1 MKTSSTPCSP
11 ISARTESKCRLP
23 PCEYAWPLARSTDNN
38 CLCWLCSTG
47 FEFEEGNDGEVIV
60 SKVRKRSLASKVEH
74 ACEGMILYSLTSGSG
89 RKKKTILIEDG
100 TPSTCS
106 Q

>member
-1 MKTSSTPCSP
+1 MQTACLRYGGHA
-11 ISARTESKCRLP
+11 SAR
-23 PCEYAWPLARSTDNN
+23 TDNN
-38 CLCWLCSTG
+38 CLLCSTG
-47 FEFEEGNDGEVIV
+47 FEFEEGDDGEVIV
-60 SKVRKRSLASKVEH
+60 SRIRKRSLASKVEH